1 MCKHN
6 SNFVINALN
15 HPLFW
20 AFRKWKCSQVD
31 GRGQLKE
38 MTKTDLIDK
47 IITDE
52 LAIGSA

>member
-1 MCKHN
+1 MA
-6 SNFVINALN
+6 ALN

-20 AFRKWKCSQVD
+20 SFRKWKHSQTD
-31 GRGQLKE
+31 GRGKLKD